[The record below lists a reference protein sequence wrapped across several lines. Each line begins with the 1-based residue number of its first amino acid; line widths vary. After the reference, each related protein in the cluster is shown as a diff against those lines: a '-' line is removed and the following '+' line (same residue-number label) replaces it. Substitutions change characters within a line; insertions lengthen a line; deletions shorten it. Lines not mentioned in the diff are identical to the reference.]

1 MQIEIL
7 EKNFEQERRAMRLRV
22 SELEKKLEE
31 AAQDLDAT
39 ESSLALKDAEIANL
53 QNNLNE
59 LEELREMKEVMIS
72 RVVTFLCR

>member
-22 SELEKKLEE
+22 SDLEKKLEE
-31 AAQDLDAT
+31 AAQDLAAT

-72 RVVTFLCR
+72 RVMIFLCR

>member
-59 LEELREMKEVMIS
+59 LEELREMKEVMIF
-72 RVVTFLCR
+72 RVMIFLCR

>member
-7 EKNFEQERRAMRLRV
+7 EKNFERERKATRLQV
-22 SELEKKLEE
+22 SELEKKLEK
-31 AAQDLDAT
+31 AARDLDAT
-39 ESSLALKDAEIANL
+39 ESSLALKDTEITNL